1 MSLKLDGKKLSLE
14 IEERLR
20 NYILTNKTIAK
31 RNPGLA
37 VIRIGEDP
45 ASGVYVGNKEKACSR
60 VGIKS
65 YIFHLKDTVEQKEV
79 EQLLNKLN
87 LDNNIDGMLL
97 QLPISKKFDEQR
109 LISFINPEK
118 DVDGLNEQNI
128 GKLVKNEQ
136 AMRSCTPA
144 GIVNLLKSQN
154 IKIEGKKIVV
164 IGRSLL
170 VGKPLSLML
179 LNLNATVTITHSKTI
194 NLNKICKEADIL
206 IAAAGKPNLIDSSF
220 VKEGAVI
227 IDVGIHRLTSS
238 DKSKTRLCGD
248 VLLEDVIPKVFAY
261 TPVPGGVG
269 PMTVTMLLVNTIF
282 SWQKQFGLSS
292 TLNDLLPW
300 CWTNDSNNVTSK
312 YYFQLAKTI
321 WFIINS

>member
-14 IEERLR
+14 IEERLK
-20 NYILTNKTIAK
+20 NYIQINKTIAK

-65 YIFHLKDTVEQKEV
+65 YIFHLKDSVEQKEV

-87 LDNNIDGMLL
+87 LDNDIDGMLL

-109 LISFINPEK
+109 LISLINPGK

-128 GKLVKNEQ
+128 GKLVKNEP

-144 GIVNLLKSQN
+144 GIINLLRSQN
-154 IKIEGKKIVV
+154 IEIEGKEIVV

-179 LNLNATVTITHSKTI
+179 LNLNATVTMTHSKTI

-227 IDVGIHRLTSS
+227 IDVGIHRLKSS
-238 DKSKTRLCGD
+238 DKSKNRLCGD

-269 PMTVTMLLVNTIF
+269 PMTVTMLLVNTIS

-292 TLNDLLPW
+292 TLNDLQP
-300 CWTNDSNNVTSK
+300 
-312 YYFQLAKTI
+312 
-321 WFIINS
+321 

>member
-87 LDNNIDGMLL
+87 LDKNIDGMLL

-261 TPVPGGVG
+261 SPVPGGVG

-292 TLNDLLPW
+292 TLNDLLP
-300 CWTNDSNNVTSK
+300 
-312 YYFQLAKTI
+312 
-321 WFIINS
+321 

>member
-87 LDNNIDGMLL
+87 LDNDIDGMLL

-109 LISFINPEK
+109 LISFINPGK

-179 LNLNATVTITHSKTI
+179 LNLNATVTMTHSKTI

-227 IDVGIHRLTSS
+227 IDVGIHRLKSS
-238 DKSKTRLCGD
+238 DKSKNRLCGD

-269 PMTVTMLLVNTIF
+269 PMTVTMLLVNTIS

-292 TLNDLLPW
+292 TLNDLQP
-300 CWTNDSNNVTSK
+300 
-312 YYFQLAKTI
+312 
-321 WFIINS
+321 

>member
-14 IEERLR
+14 IEERLK
-20 NYILTNKTIAK
+20 NYIQINKTIAK

-65 YIFHLKDTVEQKEV
+65 YIFHLKDSVEQKEV

-87 LDNNIDGMLL
+87 LDNDIDGMLL

-109 LISFINPEK
+109 LISFINPGK

-128 GKLVKNEQ
+128 GKLVKNEP

-144 GIVNLLKSQN
+144 GIINLLRSQN
-154 IKIEGKKIVV
+154 IEIEGKKIVV

-179 LNLNATVTITHSKTI
+179 LNLNATVTMTHSKTI

-206 IAAAGKPNLIDSSF
+206 IAAAGKPNLVDSSF

-227 IDVGIHRLTSS
+227 IDVGIHRLESS
-238 DKSKTRLCGD
+238 DKSKNRLCGD
-248 VLLEDVIPKVFAY
+248 VLLEDVISKVFAY

-269 PMTVTMLLVNTIF
+269 PMTVTMLLVNTIS

-292 TLNDLLPW
+292 TLNDLQP
-300 CWTNDSNNVTSK
+300 
-312 YYFQLAKTI
+312 
-321 WFIINS
+321 

>member
-65 YIFHLKDTVEQKEV
+65 YIFHLKGTEQQKEV
-79 EQLLNKLN
+79 EQLINKLN
-87 LDNNIDGMLL
+87 LDNDIDGMLL

-109 LISFINPEK
+109 LISFINPGK
-118 DVDGLNEQNI
+118 DVDGVDEQNI
-128 GKLVKNEQ
+128 GKLVKNEP
-136 AMRSCTPA
+136 ALRSCTPA
-144 GIVNLLKSQN
+144 GIINLLRSQN
-154 IKIEGKKIVV
+154 IEIEGKKSVV

-179 LNLNATVTITHSKTI
+179 LNLNATVTMTHSKTI
-194 NLNKICKEADIL
+194 NLKKIFREADIL

-227 IDVGIHRLTSS
+227 IDVGIHRLKSS
-238 DKSKTRLCGD
+238 DKSKNRLCGD

-269 PMTVTMLLVNTIF
+269 PMTVTMLLVNTIS

-292 TLNDLLPW
+292 TLNDLQP
-300 CWTNDSNNVTSK
+300 
-312 YYFQLAKTI
+312 
-321 WFIINS
+321 

>member
-227 IDVGIHRLTSS
+227 IDVGIHRLKSS

-282 SWQKQFGLSS
+282 SWQKQIGLSS
-292 TLNDLLPW
+292 TLNDLLP
-300 CWTNDSNNVTSK
+300 
-312 YYFQLAKTI
+312 
-321 WFIINS
+321 

>member
-65 YIFHLKDTVEQKEV
+65 YIFHLKDSVEQKEV

-109 LISFINPEK
+109 LISFINPGK

-179 LNLNATVTITHSKTI
+179 LNLNATVTITHSKTL

-227 IDVGIHRLTSS
+227 IDVGIHRLTTS

-269 PMTVTMLLVNTIF
+269 PMTVTMLLVNTIS

-292 TLNDLLPW
+292 TLNDLL
-300 CWTNDSNNVTSK
+300 S
-312 YYFQLAKTI
+312 
-321 WFIINS
+321 

>member
-65 YIFHLKDTVEQKEV
+65 YIFHLKDSVDQKEV

-87 LDNNIDGMLL
+87 LDNDIDGMLL

-109 LISFINPEK
+109 LISYINPGK

-128 GKLVKNEQ
+128 GKLVKNEP

-144 GIVNLLKSQN
+144 GIINLLRSQN
-154 IKIEGKKIVV
+154 IEIEGKKIVV

-179 LNLNATVTITHSKTI
+179 LNLNATVTMTHSKTI
-194 NLNKICKEADIL
+194 NLNKICKKADIL

-227 IDVGIHRLTSS
+227 IDVGIHRLKSS
-238 DKSKTRLCGD
+238 DKSKNRLCGD

-269 PMTVTMLLVNTIF
+269 PMTVTMLLVNTIS

-292 TLNDLLPW
+292 TLNDLQP
-300 CWTNDSNNVTSK
+300 
-312 YYFQLAKTI
+312 
-321 WFIINS
+321 

>member
-170 VGKPLSLML
+170 VGKPLSLMM

-206 IAAAGKPNLIDSSF
+206 IAAAGKPNLINSSF

-292 TLNDLLPW
+292 TLNDLLP
-300 CWTNDSNNVTSK
+300 
-312 YYFQLAKTI
+312 
-321 WFIINS
+321 

>member
-87 LDNNIDGMLL
+87 LDNDIDGMLL

-109 LISFINPEK
+109 LISFINPGK

-179 LNLNATVTITHSKTI
+179 LNLNATVTITHSKTL

-269 PMTVTMLLVNTIF
+269 PMTVTMLLVNTIS

-292 TLNDLLPW
+292 TLNDLL
-300 CWTNDSNNVTSK
+300 S
-312 YYFQLAKTI
+312 
-321 WFIINS
+321 

>member
-14 IEERLR
+14 IEERLK
-20 NYILTNKTIAK
+20 NYISVNEKTA
-31 RNPGLA
+31 RRFPGLA
-37 VIRIGEDP
+37 VIRIGDDP
-45 ASGVYVGNKEKACSR
+45 ASGVYVNNKEKACSR

-65 YIFHLKDTVEQKEV
+65 FIFHLEKNASQKEV
-79 EQLLNKLN
+79 EDLINKLN
-87 LDNNIDGMLL
+87 LDKDIDGMLL
-97 QLPISKKFDEQR
+97 QLPIPKKFDEQK
-109 LISFINPEK
+109 LISNIIPEK

-128 GKLVKNEQ
+128 GKLVKNEP
-136 AMRSCTPA
+136 AMKSCTPA
-144 GIVNLLKSQN
+144 GIINLLKSQN
-154 IKIEGKKIVV
+154 IKIEGKRIVV

-179 LNLNATVTITHSKTI
+179 LNLNGTVTMTHSKTI
-194 NLNKICKEADIL
+194 NLNKICREADIL
-206 IAAAGKPNLIDSSF
+206 IAAAGKPNFINSSF

-227 IDVGIHRLTSS
+227 IDVGIHRLKSS
-238 DKSKTRLCGD
+238 DNCKTKLCGD

-292 TLNDLLPW
+292 TLSDLMP
-300 CWTNDSNNVTSK
+300 
-312 YYFQLAKTI
+312 
-321 WFIINS
+321 

>member
-109 LISFINPEK
+109 LISFINPKK

-179 LNLNATVTITHSKTI
+179 LNLNATVTITHSKTL

-227 IDVGIHRLTSS
+227 IDVGIHRLTTS

-292 TLNDLLPW
+292 TLNDLQP
-300 CWTNDSNNVTSK
+300 
-312 YYFQLAKTI
+312 
-321 WFIINS
+321 

>member
-14 IEERLR
+14 IEERLK
-20 NYILTNKTIAK
+20 NYIQINKTIAK

-65 YIFHLKDTVEQKEV
+65 YIFHLKDSVEQKEV

-87 LDNNIDGMLL
+87 LDNDIDGMLL

-179 LNLNATVTITHSKTI
+179 LNLNATVTITHSKTL

-227 IDVGIHRLTSS
+227 IDVGIHRLTTS

-269 PMTVTMLLVNTIF
+269 PMTVTMLLVNTIS

-292 TLNDLLPW
+292 TLNDLLP
-300 CWTNDSNNVTSK
+300 
-312 YYFQLAKTI
+312 
-321 WFIINS
+321 

>member
-14 IEERLR
+14 IEERLKS
-20 NYILTNKTIAK
+20 YIQINKTIAK

-65 YIFHLKDTVEQKEV
+65 YIFHLKDSVEQKEV

-87 LDNNIDGMLL
+87 LDNDIDGMLL

-109 LISFINPEK
+109 LISFINPGK

-128 GKLVKNEQ
+128 GKLVKNEP

-144 GIVNLLKSQN
+144 GIINLLRSQN
-154 IKIEGKKIVV
+154 IEIEGKKIVV

-179 LNLNATVTITHSKTI
+179 LNLNATVTMTHSKTI

-227 IDVGIHRLTSS
+227 IDVGIHRLESS
-238 DKSKTRLCGD
+238 DKSKNRLCGD
-248 VLLEDVIPKVFAY
+248 VLLEDVISKVFAY

-269 PMTVTMLLVNTIF
+269 PMTVTTVSYTHL
-282 SWQKQFGLSS
+282 
-292 TLNDLLPW
+292 TLP
-300 CWTNDSNNVTSK
+300 TNREV
-312 YYFQLAKTI
+312 
-321 WFIINS
+321 